1 MYCIILYLLLYI
13 FISALTKLLNS
24 LKDATALHSVEEIS
38 FLSELLQS
46 KELNA
51 LVTVH
56 NKIIANGKDD
66 KFFPMLS
73 TSMQIA
79 LEVLDMLAQRCHISS
94 DCKELFQ
101 LLQTPHIQVICG
113 DCSRFNKKY
122 INYAFSFNY

>member
-1 MYCIILYLLLYI
+1 M
-13 FISALTKLLNS
+13 
-24 LKDATALHSVEEIS
+24 KDATSLHSVEEIN

-79 LEVLDMLAQRCHISS
+79 LEVLDMLAQRCHVSS
-94 DCKELFQ
+94 DCKELFH
-101 LLQTPHIQVICG
+101 LLQTPHVQVTGG
-113 DCSRFNKKY
+113 DGNCMRGGMFLEVSVVMCQFESLESN
-122 INYAFSFNY
+122 F